1 MCCFC
6 FVVSAFAAFG
16 VRTMQ
21 LYSHIGGIAR
31 PKWQRMNIYKLCV
44 VFSFCCVASVV
55 KSVVSVS
62 FFTGFFLH
70 RMSSCGSSHKKHVG
84 LHHNRHVGFPFSF
97 VGVRSFC
104 WVEMQPCYMVVTCNW
119 NVTVF

>member
-16 VRTMQ
+16 VRTLQ
-21 LYSHIGGIAR
+21 LYSHIGSIAR

-44 VFSFCCVASVV
+44 VCSFCCVVSVV

-62 FFTGFFLH
+62 FFTGSAPH
-70 RMSSCGSSHKKHVG
+70 DASH
-84 LHHNRHVGFPFSF
+84 F
-97 VGVRSFC
+97 V
-104 WVEMQPCYMVVTCNW
+104 
-119 NVTVF
+119 